1 MEKVD
6 LGDLV
11 ELKSGNYLILS
22 MATYDGILYVF
33 TNKMEPNE
41 VIGKEY
47 YIFKVNEDN
56 NFILVKDEE
65 LKNILTSIFEE
76 KLNKMLKEEGE

>member
-11 ELKSGNYLILS
+11 ELKSGKYLILS